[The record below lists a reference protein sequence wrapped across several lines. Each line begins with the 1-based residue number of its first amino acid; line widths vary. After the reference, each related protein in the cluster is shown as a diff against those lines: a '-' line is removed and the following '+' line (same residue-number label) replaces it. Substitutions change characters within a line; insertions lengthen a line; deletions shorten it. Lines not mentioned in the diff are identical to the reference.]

1 MPVRVLFR
9 RVRAGPG
16 QQPDRGDVA
25 CPARVVQRR
34 VSQIVPHVGIGP
46 EPKQG
51 CDEFRVRGR
60 VTRDVQRGLVS
71 GYRPVV
77 RGHRVRDVP
86 DPQVNVR
93 AAVAEDPQR
102 RAEMS
107 VPNRLVQRGDAEGIT
122 PIGGRAVP

>member
-1 MPVRVLFR
+1 MTDFR
-9 RVRAGPG
+9 RLTGVFVAAIGLFLSTPQAFA

-25 CPARVVQRR
+25 RPARVVKRR

-71 GYRPVV
+71 GHRPVLGV
-77 RGHRVRDVP
+77 HLLEHRQLQNTQP
-86 DPQVNVR
+86 PTFPAPWQ
-93 AAVAEDPQR
+93 
-102 RAEMS
+102 
-107 VPNRLVQRGDAEGIT
+107 
-122 PIGGRAVP
+122 